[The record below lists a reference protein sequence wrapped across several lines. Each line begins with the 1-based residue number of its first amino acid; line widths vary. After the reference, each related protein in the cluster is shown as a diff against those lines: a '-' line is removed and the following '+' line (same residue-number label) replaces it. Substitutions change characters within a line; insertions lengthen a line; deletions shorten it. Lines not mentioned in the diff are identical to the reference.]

1 MQAFAPSPPLI
12 NSADFDS
19 TYQFV
24 KFWLH
29 LLICS
34 SWILLHLHPPLIN
47 SAELGKILTL
57 DFIILKIQSL
67 TILLIQKG
75 STFSEI
81 IFIGRDAGQQ
91 VGIKL
96 GWKVYCWIIYFV
108 IDGKLVSK
116 KGYFGHLMKF
126 FLREDIAA
134 IDSSDIMK
142 TEKAI

>member
-1 MQAFAPSPPLI
+1 M
-12 NSADFDS
+12 
-19 TYQFV
+19 
-24 KFWLH
+24 
-29 LLICS
+29 
-34 SWILLHLHPPLIN
+34 LLHLQHPPIN
-47 SAELGKILTL
+47 FAELGNILTWE
-57 DFIILKIQSL
+57 FIIFKVKSFTL
-67 TILLIQKG
+67 LLIQKG
-75 STFSEI
+75 STFSEV
-81 IFIGRDAGQQ
+81 IGRDAGQQ